1 MVCSVKPFPN
11 LLMEDKKE
19 QRENIFNRSSSI
31 RRLRSEQ
38 LKFKAHQSIKR
49 EKNLNNPRVISERT
63 NKHLRTS

>member
-38 LKFKAHQSIKR
+38 LKLKAHQSIKR
-49 EKNLNNPRVISERT
+49 EKNLNNPHVISERT
-63 NKHLRTS
+63 NEHLRTS